1 MKKWSLI
8 LIVIILGV
16 LVALFFHFTGLW
28 KTMSHEE
35 FEGALEITDV
45 ETKWVKKIYQPWP
58 AKLTLAPSIS
68 FRVKNVSDTPL
79 RYIYFNAN
87 FKFRDDF
94 ENLGDSFLA
103 GIRGDPLNPGETS
116 DVILMKSN
124 YGVEGKSLASFK
136 DNPHWQVVVVELFAK
151 SQGSQYISLGKW
163 EVSKEID
170 FKEPEPV
177 GMEQTEEKTEEKK
190 GDL

>member
-28 KTMSHEE
+28 KTISHED
-35 FEGALEITDV
+35 FEGSVEITDV
-45 ETKWVKKIYQPWP
+45 ETRWVKKIYQPWP
-58 AKLTLAPSIS
+58 PKLTLVPAIS
-68 FRVKNVSDTPL
+68 FRVKNVSDKPL

-94 ENLGDSFLA
+94 ENLGDCFLA
-103 GIRGDPLNPGETS
+103 AIRGEPLLPGKTS
-116 DVILMKSN
+116 DIILLQSN

-136 DNPHWQVVVVELFAK
+136 DNPHWKVALVELFAK
-151 SQGSQYISLGKW
+151 SQGSQYIPLGKW
-163 EVSKEID
+163 EVTKNID

-177 GMEQTEEKTEEKK
+177 GMEKEEKDTDE
-190 GDL
+190 